1 MKKNIET
8 GQRFGRLVIV
18 KEVEHHKMP
27 NGIYRR
33 MFLCKCD
40 CGNEVTCSLAN
51 LTSGNTSSC
60 GCLKK
65 ETASNNNSTHRQSK
79 TRLYRCWQH
88 MKHRCYREDDE
99 NYSYYGGRGIIMCD
113 EWKDSYENFSKWAI
127 DNGYKENLTI
137 DRIDCDG
144 NYEPNN
150 CRWITQKEQ
159 TRNTRRNTFVYLEGK
174 GFSMHK
180 FTLSELCEILKVNYP
195 LSVKRIYQYIKKRKA
210 VEDGI
215 ISNMEQSIRERKP
228 ILMCD
233 KDGTI
238 INEYNSITDAA
249 QSNGISVSAVGNN
262 LSGRSKTCKGHIFK
276 YKQL

>member
-27 NGIYRR
+27 SGRYRR
-33 MFLCKCD
+33 MFLCRCD

-65 ETASNNNSTHRQSK
+65 EFASQNNSTHRQSK
-79 TRLYRCWQH
+79 TRLYRCWLRIRN
-88 MKHRCYREDDE
+88 RCYRESND
-99 NYSYYGGRGIIMCD
+99 NYAYYGGRGIKVCD

-127 DNGYKENLTI
+127 ENGYKDTLTI
-137 DRIDCDG
+137 DRIDYNG

-159 TRNTRRNTFVYLEGK
+159 TRNTRGNTNVYLEGE
-174 GFSMHK
+174 GFNMHK

-195 LSVKRIYQYIKKRKA
+195 LSVKRIYQYLRKRKA
-210 VEDGI
+210 VKEGV
-215 ISNMEQSIRERKP
+215 ISNIEQLIRERKP

-238 INEYNSITDAA
+238 ISEYNSITDAA
-249 QSNGISVSAVGNN
+249 QSNGISVSAIGNN
-262 LSGRSKTCKGHIFK
+262 LSGRSKTCIGHIFK
-276 YKQL
+276 YK

>member
-1 MKKNIET
+1 MPS
-8 GQRFGRLVIV
+8 GR
-18 KEVEHHKMP
+18 
-27 NGIYRR
+27 YRR
-33 MFLCKCD
+33 MFLCQCD
-40 CGNEVTCSLAN
+40 CGSEIICSLAN

-60 GCLKK
+60 GCLKRELVSK
-65 ETASNNNSTHRQSK
+65 NNSTHHQSK
-79 TRLYRCWQH
+79 TRLYKCWLR
-88 MKHRCYREDDE
+88 MRNRCYREENE
-99 NYSYYGGRGIIMCD
+99 NYAYYGGRGIKVCD
-113 EWKDSYENFSKWAI
+113 EWKDSYETFAKWATE
-127 DNGYKENLTI
+127 NGYNDTLTI

-144 NYEPNN
+144 NYSPDN

-159 TRNTRRNTFVYLEGK
+159 TRNTRGNTNVYIDGK
-174 GFSMHK
+174 GFTMHK

-195 LSVKRIYQYIKKRKA
+195 LSVKRIYQYLKKRKA

-215 ISNMEQSIRERKP
+215 ISNTEQLIRERKP

-233 KDGTI
+233 KDGNI

>member
-27 NGIYRR
+27 SGRYRR
-33 MFLCKCD
+33 MFLCRCD

-88 MKHRCYREDDE
+88 MKHRCYRKDDE

-113 EWKDSYENFSKWAI
+113 EWKYNYENFSKWAI
-127 DNGYKENLTI
+127 ENGYKDNLTI
-137 DRIDCDG
+137 DRIDCNG
-144 NYEPNN
+144 NYEPSN

-159 TRNTRRNTFVYLEGK
+159 ARNTRRNTFVYLEGK

-195 LSVKRIYQYIKKRKA
+195 LSVKRIYQYLRKRKA
-210 VEDGI
+210 VKDGV

-228 ILMCD
+228 ILMCN

-238 INEYNSITDAA
+238 VCEYDSITNAA
-249 QSNGISVSAVGNN
+249 QSNGISTSAIGNN
-262 LSGRSKTCKGHIFK
+262 LSGRSKTCNGHIFK
-276 YKQL
+276 YK